1 LLRETDAT
9 DAAAL
14 SDAVA
19 KAGQDAAAV
28 IAKIMR

>member
-1 LLRETDAT
+1 V
-9 DAAAL
+9 AAL